1 MAALIVAVGPPATCR
16 CCSEVRPS
24 PCTVASTYGESA
36 SSPLRMITPI
46 LRCGSVPAPTN
57 FTWVRMRKSPLIF
70 RHANW
75 NSSRAAHML
84 VPPADSV

>member
-1 MAALIVAVGPPATCR
+1 
-16 CCSEVRPS
+16 
-24 PCTVASTYGESA
+24 
-36 SSPLRMITPI
+36 MITPI

-57 FTWVRMRKSPLIF
+57 FTWVRMRKSPFIF

-75 NSSRAAHML
+75 NSSRAPHML